1 MALPPLP
8 SGATKE
14 RPPLPPGATA
24 EPTDKPIGVGEAM
37 YTGAKTAVMEPIYGA
52 GEFLPGELGKGA
64 ASRSK
69 QLEEEY
75 QRTAKQQPIATRA
88 GYFPVVAG
96 EMFIPG
102 TAGVKAAKGAGL
114 LTKAA
119 LGGGLSGLTTG
130 AIAPTGEEDYS
141 KRMKEKATGAGL
153 GAALGTT
160 LGLAGGAAG
169 KLPEFVRSFKTPEA
183 IASAEGLT
191 SVGEK
196 GFKLLTDKAKKLF
209 DARSTEAEQKYGQ
222 AFDAARKAQA
232 KGQPF
237 ITSPPGQALIQSLEN
252 EKNIIAGGKKFG
264 VGEEKVKGIDRL
276 INALKGE
283 TTGGIERVAKETPTG
298 KKIYSMMGAPKKTT
312 EKDISAIVE
321 ELRFLRDVDA
331 KGKPYEAYAQ
341 LDAQYKRDLIKKLE
355 EALYQWNPEYK
366 TADEAYKNA
375 SAKLAPFKTELMS
388 SALKGEKFNP
398 KDLVASPEDFGT
410 KFFKDVDG
418 VRQLKAVTE
427 DPAEVSKLGKE
438 YVASL
443 LAEKTPAQVKT
454 FASNPQN
461 KAWMDEAGISNEV
474 QKYAQQATT
483 AASRQNLLKY
493 LGYGAVTAVGVPTG
507 YAIRRGLGL

>member
-1 MALPPLP
+1 
-8 SGATKE
+8 
-14 RPPLPPGATA
+14 
-24 EPTDKPIGVGEAM
+24 
-37 YTGAKTAVMEPIYGA
+37 
-52 GEFLPGELGKGA
+52 
-64 ASRSK
+64 
-69 QLEEEY
+69 
-75 QRTAKQQPIATRA
+75 
-88 GYFPVVAG
+88 
-96 EMFIPG
+96 
-102 TAGVKAAKGAGL
+102 
-114 LTKAA
+114 
-119 LGGGLSGLTTG
+119 
-130 AIAPTGEEDYS
+130 
-141 KRMKEKATGAGL
+141 
-153 GAALGTT
+153 
-160 LGLAGGAAG
+160 
-169 KLPEFVRSFKTPEA
+169 
-183 IASAEGLT
+183 
-191 SVGEK
+191 
-196 GFKLLTDKAKKLF
+196 
-209 DARSTEAEQKYGQ
+209 
-222 AFDAARKAQA
+222 
-232 KGQPF
+232 
-237 ITSPPGQALIQSLEN
+237 
-252 EKNIIAGGKKFG
+252 
-264 VGEEKVKGIDRL
+264 
-276 INALKGE
+276 
-283 TTGGIERVAKETPTG
+283 
-298 KKIYSMMGAPKKTT
+298 MMGAPKKTT